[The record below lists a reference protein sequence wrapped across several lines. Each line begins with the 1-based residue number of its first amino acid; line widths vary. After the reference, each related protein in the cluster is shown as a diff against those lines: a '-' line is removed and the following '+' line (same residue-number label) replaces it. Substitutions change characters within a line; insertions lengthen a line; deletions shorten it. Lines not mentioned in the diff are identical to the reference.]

1 MNIIPTVN
9 KDKVVILVKAG
20 RLQSWDFIDLKK
32 QESYIKEH
40 VELIKETGYKYG
52 IQRLE
57 SFKLINYQQPWH
69 RLWVIEFPTFEGA
82 EAWIE
87 SEMAPPYG
95 SHGYWEYYLARPW
108 GPDYFS
114 KWPTKAYNPINRP
127 IIDTDE
133 NTIPALEINENNIVV
148 IMFGRTLPGSDILD
162 INSRGDKEHV
172 NLMKKIAKDYGLI
185 RLEGFRLIAPQ
196 DSWHR
201 AWIIEFPT
209 LEGAEAWIKAEVEP
223 VYGSHNS
230 KIYHIARNYFL
241 TDINR
246 FKPKSK
252 L

>member
-133 NTIPALEINENNIVV
+133 NTIPALEINENNNFYVK
-148 IMFGRTLPGSDILD
+148 TLNDLI
-162 INSRGDKEHV
+162 INSEIFGYIMVTEQA
-172 NLMKKIAKDYGLI
+172 NEI
-185 RLEGFRLIAPQ
+185 LIAV
-196 DSWHR
+196 DER
-201 AWIIEFPT
+201 KNFILKFII
-209 LEGAEAWIKAEVEP
+209 
-223 VYGSHNS
+223 
-230 KIYHIARNYFL
+230 
-241 TDINR
+241 
-246 FKPKSK
+246 
-252 L
+252 